1 MDDPYCAIIKRLPR
15 AVTNKTPLHDI
26 IVTELGGRVGAGVC
40 GSILAQLG
48 ATVIVPED
56 GRGGKA
62 EHRTQL
68 MAGKLSVR
76 LDAQA
81 ASDVE
86 LLEGLVA
93 RSDVLIVSSDVDQLA
108 SHARWLVDRK
118 RVVCNVTAFGDSG
131 PLSGKPY
138 SEAQVQALS
147 GILDTTG
154 IASGTPTPI
163 QLPLVEFM
171 TGIYAAVAC
180 QAALRL
186 LRRGDGGQVID
197 MALYD
202 SAFAAMA
209 TFLPKLLSGAGGD
222 VGRLGNRHALAAPW
236 NSYRAEDGWVLVCAV
251 SDDQWRRITGLID
264 RPELA
269 RDPRYLRVADRI
281 QRVDEV
287 DAAMQEWVGRNTI
300 VRCLGMLAAAGIPS
314 GPVAPV
320 DYYPHEANLDHR
332 GMIRTL
338 RDPVSGND
346 VFVPASPLRMSVSPG
361 ISPSSIPAP
370 DADRSEVI
378 RLASRPS
385 APIPTRGSGQAP
397 ALPLASVRVI
407 EIGHYTTAPLSARH
421 LANLGAEVIKV
432 EPPTGEETRSWSPA
446 KNGIG
451 YFFAFNNS
459 DKRSLALN
467 LETDEGRAILR
478 DLIVRADVLIE
489 NLKPGA
495 LAKRGFSADEL
506 LRLNPRLV
514 YCAISGFGAD
524 SAYPG
529 RAAVDTVIQ
538 AMSGI
543 MDLTRAGEVPVK
555 TGISCADI
563 VGAQMAV
570 AAVLGAL
577 EVRDRLGIGQ
587 AIDLSM
593 QDCTAWVTMPL
604 WGKARIGARPMI
616 LKAND
621 GFVVVAPVDTDGAFE
636 LPAGAASSLRM
647 TRTELA
653 AALVARGQPAA
664 PVLSAREMLDA
675 DQTRARRLVLTRQDG
690 DGEDWPLLASPLGLR
705 GTPPRIHRPV
715 PPLDSSSAAIRAEL
729 TQPPDWF
736 GC

>member
-1 MDDPYCAIIKRLPR
+1 
-15 AVTNKTPLHDI
+15 VTTKAPLHDI

-48 ATVIVPED
+48 ATVIVPE
-56 GRGGKA
+56 GGTGSKT
-62 EHRTQL
+62 EHRAQL
-68 MAGKLSVR
+68 MAGKLSAR
-76 LDAQA
+76 LDARI

-86 LLEGLVA
+86 LLDRLVA
-93 RSDVLIVSSDVDQLA
+93 RSDVLIVSSDVDGELA
-108 SHARWLVDRK
+108 SYARWLVDTK

-131 PLSGKPY
+131 PLCGKPY

-154 IASGTPTPI
+154 IASAAPTPI
-163 QLPLVEFM
+163 QLPLLEFM

-180 QAALRL
+180 QAALRVV
-186 LRRGDGGQVID
+186 RRGDGGQLID

-209 TFLPKLLSGAGGD
+209 TFLPKLLSGVGGD

-236 NSYRAEDGWVLVCAV
+236 NIYRAEDGWVLVCAV
-251 SDDQWRRITGLID
+251 SDDQWHRITGVIG

-287 DAAMQEWVGRNTI
+287 DVAVQEWVGRNAI
-300 VRCLGMLAAAGIPS
+300 ARCLAVLAAAGIPS
-314 GPVAPV
+314 GPVTPV
-320 DYYPHEANLDHR
+320 DCYPHEANLDHR
-332 GMIRTL
+332 HMIRIL
-338 RDPVSGND
+338 RDPVSGRD
-346 VFVPASPLRMSVSPG
+346 VFVPASPLRMLATPG

-370 DADRSEVI
+370 DADRSEVT
-378 RLASRPS
+378 RLASQSGAQRP
-385 APIPTRGSGQAP
+385 RGSGQARG
-397 ALPLASVRVI
+397 LPLACVRVI

-421 LANLGAEVIKV
+421 LANLGADVIKV
-432 EPPTGEETRSWSPA
+432 EPPTGEEMRSWSPA
-446 KNGIG
+446 KKGIG

-459 DKRSLALN
+459 DKRSLALD
-467 LETDEGRAILR
+467 LETDEGRATLC
-478 DLIVRADVLIE
+478 DLIARADVLIE

-514 YCAISGFGAD
+514 YCAVSGFGVD

-529 RAAVDTVIQ
+529 RAAFDTVIQ

-563 VGAQMAV
+563 IGAQMAV

-577 EVRDRLGIGQ
+577 DVRDRFGIGQ

-593 QDCTAWVTMPL
+593 QDCAAWVTMPL
-604 WGKARIGARPMI
+604 WGKSRTAARPII
-616 LKAND
+616 LRAND
-621 GFVVVAPVDTDGAFE
+621 GFVVVAPPDTECALE
-636 LPAGAASSLRM
+636 LPAGAASSPHM
-647 TRTELA
+647 TRDELA
-653 AALVARGQPAA
+653 ATLMARGQRAA
-664 PVLSAREMLDA
+664 AVLSAREMLDA
-675 DQTRARRLVLTRQDG
+675 DQTRARRLVLSRQDG
-690 DGEDWPLLASPLGLR
+690 DGEDWALLASPLGLR
-705 GTPPRIHRPV
+705 GTPPRVSRPV
-715 PPLDSSSAAIRAEL
+715 AALDSNSAEIRAEL
-729 TQPPDWF
+729 RTAPYRT
-736 GC
+736 GS

>member
-1 MDDPYCAIIKRLPR
+1 
-15 AVTNKTPLHDI
+15 VSTKTPLHDI
-26 IVTELGGRVGAGVC
+26 IVTELGGRIGAGVC

-68 MAGKLSVR
+68 IAGKLSVR
-76 LDAQA
+76 LDARA

-93 RSDVLIVSSDVDQLA
+93 RSDVLIVSSDVDTQVPSYA
-108 SHARWLVDRK
+108 HWLVDRK

-131 PLSGKPY
+131 PLFGKPY

-154 IASGTPTPI
+154 NAGAAPTPI

-180 QAALRL
+180 QAALRV
-186 LRRGDGGQVID
+186 LRRGDGGQLID

-236 NSYRAEDGWVLVCAV
+236 NIYRAEDGWLLVCAV
-251 SDDQWRRITGLID
+251 SNDQWRRITGVID
-264 RPELA
+264 HPELG
-269 RDPRYLRVADRI
+269 RDPRFLHVADRI

-287 DAAMQEWVGRNTI
+287 DAAVQQWVGRNTI
-300 VRCLGMLAAAGIPS
+300 VRCLGVLAAAGIPS
-314 GPVAPV
+314 GPVIPV
-320 DYYPHEANLDHR
+320 DCYPHEANLDHR

-338 RDPVSGND
+338 RDPVSGGT

-370 DADRSEVI
+370 DADRSAVT
-378 RLASRPS
+378 RLASQSNARMPT
-385 APIPTRGSGQAP
+385 TRGSGQAP
-397 ALPLASVRVI
+397 ALPLACVRVI

-421 LANLGAEVIKV
+421 LANLGADVIKV
-432 EPPTGEETRSWSPA
+432 EPPTGEESRSWSPA

-451 YFFAFNNS
+451 YFFALNNS

-478 DLIVRADVLIE
+478 ELIVRADVLIE

-529 RAAVDTVIQ
+529 RAAFDTVIQ

-570 AAVLGAL
+570 AAVLAAL

-593 QDCTAWVTMPL
+593 QDCTAWMTMPL
-604 WGKARIGARPMI
+604 WGKARIAPQPSI

-621 GFVVVAPVDTDGAFE
+621 GFVVVAPVDTEGGFQ
-636 LPAGAASSLRM
+636 LPAGAASSRHM

-653 AALVARGQPAA
+653 AALMARGLRAA

-675 DQTRARRLVLTRQDG
+675 DQTQARRLVRTRQDAA
-690 DGEDWPLLASPLGLR
+690 GENWPLLASPLGLR
-705 GTPPRIHRPV
+705 GTRPRIRRPV
-715 PPLDSSSAAIRAEL
+715 PTLDSSSAEIRAEL
-729 TQPPDWF
+729 RKSPESVPEITRGDH
-736 GC
+736 

>member
-1 MDDPYCAIIKRLPR
+1 
-15 AVTNKTPLHDI
+15 VTTNTPLHDI
-26 IVTELGGRVGAGVC
+26 IVTELGGRIGAGVC

-48 ATVIVPED
+48 ATVVVPE
-56 GRGGKA
+56 GGTGGKA
-62 EHRTQL
+62 EHRAQL
-68 MAGKLSVR
+68 MAGKLSIR

-81 ASDVE
+81 VSDVK
-86 LLEGLVA
+86 LLDRLVA
-93 RSDVLIVSSDVDQLA
+93 RSDVLIVSSDVDPQLP
-108 SHARWLVDRK
+108 SYFGWLVDTK

-154 IASGTPTPI
+154 TASAAPTPI

-171 TGIYAAVAC
+171 TGIYAAIAC
-180 QAALRL
+180 QAALRV
-186 LRRGDGGQVID
+186 LRRGDGGQLID
-197 MALYD
+197 MSLYD
-202 SAFAAMA
+202 CAFAAMA
-209 TFLPKLLSGAGGD
+209 TFLPKLLSGSGGD

-236 NSYRAEDGWVLVCAV
+236 NIYRAADGWVLVCAV
-251 SDDQWRRITGLID
+251 SDDQWRRITGVID

-287 DAAMQEWVGRNTI
+287 DAAVQEWVGRNTI
-300 VRCLGMLAAAGIPS
+300 VHCLAALAAVGIPS

-320 DYYPHEANLDHR
+320 DCYPHEANLDHR

-338 RDPVSGND
+338 RDPVTGRD
-346 VFVPASPLRMSVSPG
+346 VFVPASPLRMTANPG
-361 ISPSSIPAP
+361 ISPSRIPAP
-370 DADRSEVI
+370 DADRIEVT
-378 RLASRPS
+378 RLASQSGRQT
-385 APIPTRGSGQAP
+385 PIRGTGQAP
-397 ALPLASVRVI
+397 ALPLACVRVI
-407 EIGHYTTAPLSARH
+407 EVGHYTTAPLSARH
-421 LANLGAEVIKV
+421 LANLGADVIKV
-432 EPPTGEETRSWSPA
+432 EPPSGEESRSWSPA
-446 KNGIG
+446 KKGIG

-459 DKRSLALN
+459 DKRSLALH

-478 DLIVRADVLIE
+478 DLIARADVLIE

-514 YCAISGFGAD
+514 YCAVSGFGAD
-524 SAYPG
+524 STYPG
-529 RAAVDTVIQ
+529 RAAFDTVIQ

-543 MDLTRAGEVPVK
+543 MDLTRAGEMPVK

-563 VGAQMAV
+563 IGAQIAV

-577 EVRDRLGIGQ
+577 EARDRFGVGQ

-604 WGKARIGARPMI
+604 WGKSRTVAHPII
-616 LKAND
+616 LRAND
-621 GFVVVAPVDTDGAFE
+621 GFVVVAPVATEGASE
-636 LPAGAASSLRM
+636 LAAGAASSPHM
-647 TRTELA
+647 TRTQLA
-653 AALVARGQPAA
+653 AALTALGQRAA

-675 DQTRARRLVLTRQDG
+675 DQTRARRLVLTRQDA
-690 DGEDWPLLASPLGLR
+690 DGENWPLLASPLALR
-705 GTPPRIHRPV
+705 GTPPRVHRPV
-715 PPLDSSSAAIRAEL
+715 PALDSSSAEIRAEL
-729 TQPPDWF
+729 MRSPSKI
-736 GC
+736 GS